1 MNFTGR
7 IGGMIMSRL
16 RAEKLNRLRHILQE
30 MGSVLIAFSGGV
42 DSTFLL
48 REGVELLGDRALAA
62 TALSVIYPAWEQEEA
77 GRLARELGARHIFVQ
92 TMEMEM
98 PSFTDNAPDRCYHCK
113 KELYAKLWQLAKK
126 EGLKQVV
133 DGSNLDDLAD
143 YRPGRQAARELNVRS
158 PLQEAG
164 LTKDDIRHLSR
175 AFGLRTWDKPALA
188 CLSSRFPYGVK
199 ITREKLSQVET
210 GEKLLRSMGLR
221 QFRLRHHGRLARIE
235 VLPEQFSLLMEQAPK
250 IIQDLKAC
258 GFTYVTMDLEGYR
271 TGSMNETLLP
281 RMKNH
286 EGK

>member
-1 MNFTGR
+1 
-7 IGGMIMSRL
+7 
-16 RAEKLNRLRHILQE
+16 
-30 MGSVLIAFSGGV
+30 
-42 DSTFLL
+42 
-48 REGVELLGDRALAA
+48 VELLGDRALAG

>member
-1 MNFTGR
+1 
-7 IGGMIMSRL
+7 MSRL

-143 YRPGRQAARELNVRS
+143 YRPGRQAAREFNVRS

>member
-98 PSFTDNAPDRCYHCK
+98 PSFTDNRIDATIVRKNCIRSYGSWPK
-113 KELYAKLWQLAKK
+113 KK
-126 EGLKQVV
+126 G
-133 DGSNLDDLAD
+133 
-143 YRPGRQAARELNVRS
+143 
-158 PLQEAG
+158 
-164 LTKDDIRHLSR
+164 
-175 AFGLRTWDKPALA
+175 
-188 CLSSRFPYGVK
+188 
-199 ITREKLSQVET
+199 
-210 GEKLLRSMGLR
+210 
-221 QFRLRHHGRLARIE
+221 
-235 VLPEQFSLLMEQAPK
+235 
-250 IIQDLKAC
+250 
-258 GFTYVTMDLEGYR
+258 
-271 TGSMNETLLP
+271 
-281 RMKNH
+281 
-286 EGK
+286 